1 MQKNNDLPFC
11 ALTVKLYGT
20 GKKAPK
26 YEYSASATKS
36 MFTCSLSKQKYS
48 ISQYND
54 WLNTPAVQQYVM
66 AGYVPKFMTRI
77 VPANQNTEDLVEQFS
92 IVMIKQRPQ
101 RNVDGFKPIA
111 QTMPQYKE
119 MPMTE
124 AQPASPDHAKPVE
137 NMSDMDDEIPF

>member
-11 ALTVKLYGT
+11 ALTVKLYNT

-66 AGYVPKFMTRI
+66 AGYVPKFMSRI
-77 VPANQNTEDLVEQFS
+77 VPANQNTEDLVEEFT
-92 IVMIKQRPQ
+92 IAMIKQRPQ

-111 QTMPQYKE
+111 KTMPQYKQ